1 MLQLK
6 KRSDGPTKFRFMA
19 VICFYQDTR
28 HEKTLYWIQEIFGV
42 GYISRR
48 NDGMTELRINGF
60 KQVRD
65 ILELLIPHIKFKER
79 QAAALHAACKVLS
92 STRFKML
99 TEEQLRKIVDLILV
113 IQSENY
119 GTKKKKTE
127 EELLSMIGLT
137 PYRLSPQGRDLCIT
151 GKSAMGLTGMHG

>member
-6 KRSDGPTKFRFMA
+6 KRHDGAAKFRFMA

-28 HEKTLYWIQEIFGV
+28 HEKTLYWIQEVFDI
-42 GYISRR
+42 GYLSRR

-60 KQVRD
+60 KQVRE
-65 ILELLIPHIKFKER
+65 ILEQLLPYIRFKEC
-79 QAAALHAACKVLS
+79 QAAALLQACEILS
-92 STRFKML
+92 STRFSML
-99 TEEQLRKIVDLILV
+99 TEEQLRQIVDLILV

-119 GTKKKKTE
+119 GNRKKKTKD
-127 EELLSMIGLT
+127 ELFTMIGLT

-151 GKSAMGLTGMHG
+151 GKLAVKLTGMHG